1 MGLYS
6 DCLDGARC
14 AAYELCSGF
23 GDGFGDGQREGLG
36 AVGVVEIYGNVI
48 VVEEYGIDEYFEELL
63 LALFICIIL
72 ILELVQEKTDMFL
85 CQAQTR

>member
-1 MGLYS
+1 MYS

-23 GDGFGDGQREGLG
+23 GAGFRGGQREGFG
-36 AVGVVEIYGNVI
+36 AVGVVEIDYHVI
-48 VVEEYGIDEYFEELL
+48 EVEEYGIDEYFEELL
-63 LALFICIIL
+63 LTLFIRIVL